1 MIGKIIG
8 AAAGG
13 AIAKQT
19 KNIGG
24 PTGAMIGAAVPFV
37 LSRLSIPGM
46 IALGVGGY
54 FAKKYF
60 DKKDLPKPTD
70 KKSAPVAN
78 IPQPETRPNGSAAIA
93 SQPVPAGTA

>member
-8 AAAGG
+8 AVAGG

-19 KNIGG
+19 KSIGG
-24 PTGAMIGAAVPFV
+24 PTGAMLGAAVPFV

-54 FAKKYF
+54 VAKKYL
-60 DKKDLPKPTD
+60 DKKDMPEPTD
-70 KKSAPVAN
+70 KDTAPVAN

-93 SQPVPAGTA
+93 SQPVPAGAA